1 MDAFRPRD
9 PDRRRTWA
17 RLSPAVQ
24 QARLDKARRQL
35 KAIEDV
41 RARPEGE
48 TERHAIARVVTWAHR
63 SSYRRWQEAFDGEGF
78 DGLIDW
84 RIAPISPMPTAVREA
99 ICTLRRADPNYPVA
113 DIVAHVE
120 KHHGF
125 QTSETKVKRVLKS
138 AGLHRQPGASGAAA
152 VSGAGRLE
160 LGGMRLVE
168 AAAVETGYIEALR
181 QGVNEHVADLPRPAE
196 PPSVDTSGRDEYG
209 RFLSSYNER
218 YRKSEQDEIGP
229 GFASVSIK
237 REGMD
242 PDRLQLS
249 QVRQE
254 VIERKLY
261 GILVS
266 PLLGNGRWDGIRV
279 PRGELLEELCGFA
292 YMPATLEKFTGE
304 LKYAG
309 VSSTLWE
316 IHARLWLEQTKAWGE
331 ERRAVV
337 LYVDGST
344 KPVWTTLFSQST
356 KVSSVGRTMPGLE
369 QVAFHSGY
377 GVPLWMVTHSG
388 RAPLVKEIPRMLSE
402 MEETW
407 GSSAVGRIVVID
419 AEANSVPFLKGLQQG
434 QNGRGWVT
442 RLRPAWAKSKRI
454 FNRTNYQSYRDGDR
468 VRVGVADFND
478 PEVKGGKFRMRVVEV
493 ERRTTGKVTYLGAS
507 TRLDEREWKAKQ
519 LADLYFDRWP
529 NQEANFRAVNQATES
544 KQVHGYGKQLVDNI
558 SVLTELDELDGK
570 VRSGQQRLERQQEQ
584 LDERAR
590 KLREEKRVL
599 ARRTRRQETVRRKL
613 DGRKMVGKGVLL
625 STQKLVKEQLD
636 LSSELAERNEA
647 VAKQHTKLKEAER
660 RVQRTENKLQN
671 WAERRLLLQ
680 DRRRIFAHDVELD
693 SLFSLLKVGLTL
705 LVTYV
710 LKEFLGDARMEV
722 STFLDRVAT
731 LPASIRITPQ
741 LEIVTFEY
749 NRRDPE
755 VMGLLQAHCEAIN
768 NRHLF
773 LRSGRT
779 LRIAV
784 EETPEN
790 SRTPPPDS
798 RVGSGDR
805 FKR

>member
-1 MDAFRPRD
+1 MDDYHPRD

-17 RLSPAVQ
+17 RLTPPVQ
-24 QARLDKARRQL
+24 QARLAKACRQL
-35 KAIEDV
+35 EAIEEV
-41 RARPEGE
+41 RARPAGE
-48 TERHAIARVVTWAHR
+48 TERAAIARVVTWAHR
-63 SSYRRWQEAFDGEGF
+63 SSYRRWQDAYDAEGF

-84 RIAPISPMPTAVREA
+84 RISPKSPMPAVVREA
-99 ICTLRRADPNYPVA
+99 ICTLRRADPGYPVA
-113 DIVAHVE
+113 DIVAHVAQ
-120 KHHGF
+120 HHGF

-138 AGLHRQPGASGAAA
+138 AGLHRRPGPSGAVA
-152 VSGAGRLE
+152 VSGEGRLE

-168 AAAVETGYIEALR
+168 AAAVETGYLEAIV
-181 QGVNEHVADLPRPAE
+181 QGVVEHVADLPRPAT
-196 PPSVDTSGRDEYG
+196 PSPVDTSDRDEYG

-218 YRKSEQDEIGP
+218 YRKGPEDEIGP

-237 REGMD
+237 RDGMD
-242 PDRLQLS
+242 ANSLQVS

-254 VIERKLY
+254 VLERKLY
-261 GILVS
+261 GVLVS

-292 YMPATLEKFTGE
+292 YMPSTLEKFTGE

-316 IHARLWLEQTKAWGE
+316 IHARLWLEQTQAWGD
-331 ERRAVV
+331 ERRAAV

-369 QVAFHSGY
+369 QVVFHSGY
-377 GVPLWMVTHSG
+377 GVPLWMMTHSG
-388 RAPLVKEIPRMLSE
+388 RAPLVHEIPRMLSE
-402 MEETW
+402 MEESW
-407 GSSAVGRIVVID
+407 GSSSVGRIVVID
-419 AEANSVPFLKGLQQG
+419 AEANSVPFLKGLEQG
-434 QNGRGWVT
+434 QSGRAWVT
-442 RLRPAWAKSKRI
+442 RLRPGWVKSKRI
-454 FNRTNYQSYRDGDR
+454 FNRTNYQAYRDGDR

-493 ERRTTGKVTYLGAS
+493 ERRTTGKMTYLGAS
-507 TRLDEREWKAKQ
+507 TKLDEREWKAKE

-529 NQEANFRAVNQATES
+529 NQEANFRAVNQATRS
-544 KQVHGYGKQLVDNI
+544 KQVHGYGKRLVDNI

-570 VRSGQQRLERQQEQ
+570 LRGGRQRLERQQQ
-584 LDERAR
+584 QQDERAR
-590 KLREEKRVL
+590 KLRAEERGL
-599 ARRTRRQETVRRKL
+599 ARRARRHETVRRNL
-613 DGRKMVGKGVLL
+613 DGRKVIGAGVLL

-636 LSSELAERNEA
+636 ITSEIAERNEA
-647 VAKQHTKLKEAER
+647 VSKQRSKLEEANG
-660 RVQRTENKLQN
+660 RVQRTEKKLQTWN
-671 WAERRLLLQ
+671 ERQRLLQ
-680 DRRRIFAHDVELD
+680 QRRRIFAHDVELD

-722 STFLDRVAT
+722 STFLERVAT
-731 LPASIRITPQ
+731 LPASIRTTPQ

-755 VMGLLQAHCEAIN
+755 VMGLLQAHCDIIN
-768 NRHLF
+768 DRRLR

-784 EETPEN
+784 KEAPE
-790 SRTPPPDS
+790 SDRPHPPGS

>member
-1 MDAFRPRD
+1 ME
-9 PDRRRTWA
+9 
-17 RLSPAVQ
+17 
-24 QARLDKARRQL
+24 
-35 KAIEDV
+35 AIDEV
-41 RARPEGE
+41 RARAEDE
-48 TERHAIARVVTWAHR
+48 SERDAIARVVGWAHR
-63 SSYRRWQEAFDGEGF
+63 SSYRRWEDAYDAEGF

-84 RIAPISPMPTAVREA
+84 RISPPSPMPPAVREA
-99 ICTLRRADPNYPVA
+99 ICTLRRADPNYVVA
-113 DIVAHVE
+113 DIVAHVG

-125 QTSETKVKRVLKS
+125 ETSETKVKRVLKS
-138 AGLHRQPGASGAAA
+138 AGLHRRPGPSGASARG
-152 VSGAGRLE
+152 GAGRLE

-168 AAAVETGYIEALR
+168 AAAVETGYLEAIT
-181 QGVNEHVADLPRPAE
+181 QGVVEHVADLPRPAE
-196 PPSVDTSGRDEYG
+196 PSPISTSDRDEYG
-209 RFLSSYNER
+209 RFLPSYSER
-218 YRKSEQDEIGP
+218 YRKGADDEIGP
-229 GFASVSIK
+229 GFASVSLK
-237 REGMD
+237 RAGMD
-242 PDRLQLS
+242 PDRFQVS
-249 QVRQE
+249 QVSQE

-261 GILVS
+261 GVLVS

-279 PRGELLEELCGFA
+279 SRGELLEELCGFA

-316 IHARLWLEQTKAWGE
+316 IHARLWLEQTKAWGD
-331 ERRAVV
+331 ERRAAV

-369 QVAFHSGY
+369 QVVFHSGY

-388 RAPLVKEIPRMLSE
+388 RAPLIREIPRMLTK

-419 AEANSVPFLKGLQQG
+419 AEANSVPFLKGLEQSEE
-434 QNGRGWVT
+434 GRGWVT
-442 RLRPAWAKSKRI
+442 RLRPGWAESKRI
-454 FNRTNYQSYRDGDR
+454 FNRTNYQAYRDGDR
-468 VRVGVADFND
+468 VRVGVADFSD
-478 PEVKGGKFRMRVVEV
+478 PEIKGGKFRMRVVEV

-507 TRLDEREWKAKQ
+507 TKLDEREWKAKE

-544 KQVHGYGKQLVDNI
+544 KQVHGYGKRLVDNV
-558 SVLTELDELDGK
+558 SVLTELDELNGK
-570 VRSGQQRLERQQEQ
+570 IRGGHERLERQQEQ
-584 LDERAR
+584 QDERAR
-590 KLREEKRVL
+590 ELREVERAL
-599 ARRTRRQETVRRKL
+599 ARRTRRQHTVRRKIE
-613 DGRKMVGKGVLL
+613 GRELVGKGVPL
-625 STQKLVKEQLD
+625 STQKLVKEQL
-636 LSSELAERNEA
+636 ELGREIAERNEA
-647 VAKQHTKLKEAER
+647 VSKQRTKLEEANG
-660 RVQRTENKLQN
+660 RVQRTEKRLQT
-671 WAERRLLLQ
+671 WQERQRLLQ

-710 LKEFLGDARMEV
+710 LKELLGDARMEV

-731 LPASIRITPQ
+731 LPASIRTTPQ

-755 VMGLLQAHCEAIN
+755 VMGLLQVHRDAIN
-768 NRHLF
+768 ERGLR

-784 EETPEN
+784 EEAPEK
-790 SRTPPPDS
+790 SRPPPPGS